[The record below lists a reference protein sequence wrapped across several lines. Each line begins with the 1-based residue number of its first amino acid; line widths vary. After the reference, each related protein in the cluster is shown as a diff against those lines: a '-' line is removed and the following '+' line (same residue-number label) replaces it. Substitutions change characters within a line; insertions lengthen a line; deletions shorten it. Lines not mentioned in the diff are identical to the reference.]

1 MSTDVLVVGA
11 SGVVGRRVCAELDA
25 GGVAFDIAH
34 DKHDIDAKI
43 VVNCAGALAG
53 DSVIEVALAAGA
65 HYLDVGGDQAHVHD
79 LMERFD
85 SPARRAGRTVLP
97 ACAVDCVL
105 GDLAAAWAAQHVC
118 GIHEDGDAVRTEP
131 APRIAEDRPF
141 DEIAVSYIFDDLVL
155 SAGSQRTLFGAL
167 GSRGLRWTRDRWETV
182 SPGAEKRR
190 VNAGRDFGGERDCVS
205 FPGGDVL
212 TVPRHVAAQRVQ
224 TFVSTTRSVAAA
236 TAMRW
241 LSRASVLVPKRAG
254 DLLAP
259 YAPPDEEFTRTSFA
273 IVAQVRRGFSAA
285 QVVVRGTDLYQTSAA
300 IIAWACRAL
309 VTRDVGPI
317 GIRAPAELFRPE
329 MALAELATVAG
340 LDIEPSFR

>member
-34 DKHDIDAKI
+34 DKDDINAKI

-85 SPARRAGRTVLP
+85 STARRAGRTVLP

-131 APRIAEDRPF
+131 AARLAEDRPF

-167 GSRGLRWTRDRWETV
+167 GSRGLRWTRDRWETA

-190 VNAGRDFGGERDCVS
+190 VNVGRDFGGERDCVS
-205 FPGGDVL
+205 FAGGDVL
-212 TVPRHVAAQRVQ
+212 MVPRHVAAQRVQ
-224 TFVSTTRSVAAA
+224 TFVSTTRSAAAA

-241 LSRASVLVPKRAG
+241 LSRALPLVPKRAG
-254 DLLAP
+254 EWLAP
-259 YAPPDEEFTRTSFA
+259 YAPPDEDFARTSFA
-273 IVAQVRRGFSAA
+273 IVAQVRRGFSAS

-329 MALAELATVAG
+329 MALTELATVAG

>member
-1 MSTDVLVVGA
+1 MSTDVLVIGA
-11 SGVVGRRVCAELDA
+11 GGVVGRRVCAELDA

-34 DKHDIDAKI
+34 DQIDAKI

-53 DSVIEVALAAGA
+53 DSVIEPALAAGA

-85 SPARRAGRTVLP
+85 STARRAGRTVLP

-105 GDLAAAWAAQHVC
+105 GDLAVAWAAQHVC
-118 GIHEDGDAVRTEP
+118 GAVEEGDAVRTEP
-131 APRIAEDRPF
+131 APRLAEDRPF

-155 SAGSQRTLFGAL
+155 SAGSQQTLFGAL
-167 GSRGLRWTRDRWETV
+167 GARGLRWTRDRWETV

-190 VNAGRDFGGERDCVS
+190 VNVGRDFGGERDCVS

-224 TFVSTTRSVAAA
+224 TYVSTTRSAAAA

-241 LSRASVLVPKRAG
+241 LSRAMPLVPKRAT

-259 YAPPDEEFTRTSFA
+259 YAPPEADYARTSFA

-285 QVVVRGTDLYQTSAA
+285 QVVVRGHDLYQTTAA
-300 IIAWACRAL
+300 IVAWACRAL

-317 GIRAPAELFRPE
+317 GMRAPAELFRPE
-329 MALAELATVAG
+329 PALMELATVAG
-340 LDIEPSFR
+340 LAIEPSFR

>member
-11 SGVVGRRVCAELDA
+11 RGVVGRRVCAELDA
-25 GGVAFDIAH
+25 GGVAFEAATDGH
-34 DKHDIDAKI
+34 EIDAKI
-43 VVNCAGALAG
+43 IVNCAGALAG
-53 DSVIEVALAAGA
+53 DSVIEAALAAGA

-85 SPARRAGRTVLP
+85 SPARRAGRCVLP

-118 GIHEDGDAVRTEP
+118 GITEDGDAVRIEP
-131 APRIAEDRPF
+131 AVRIAEDRPF
-141 DEIAVSYIFDDLVL
+141 DDIAVSYIFDDLVL

-182 SPGAEKRR
+182 SPGAEKKR
-190 VNAGRDFGGERDCVS
+190 VNVGRDFGGERDCVS
-205 FPGGDVL
+205 FPGGDVM
-212 TVPRHVAAQRVQ
+212 TVPRHVAEQRVQ
-224 TFVSTTRSVAAA
+224 TFVSTTRSAAAA

-241 LSRASVLVPKRAG
+241 LSRAMPLVPKRATA
-254 DLLAP
+254 LLAA
-259 YAPPDEEFTRTSFA
+259 YTPPDEEFARTSFA

-285 QVVVRGTDLYQTSAA
+285 QVVVRGHDLYQTSAS

-317 GIRAPAELFRPE
+317 GIRSPAELFRPE
-329 MALAELATVAG
+329 PALTELATVAG

>member
-1 MSTDVLVVGA
+1 MSTDVIVVGA
-11 SGVVGRRVCAELDA
+11 GGVVGRRVCAELDA
-25 GGVAFDIAH
+25 GGVAFDIAR
-34 DKHDIDAKI
+34 DRNEIDAKI

-53 DSVIEVALAAGA
+53 DSVIAVALAAGA

-79 LMERFD
+79 LMEQFD

-118 GIHEDGDAVRTEP
+118 GIAEDGDAVRTEP

-167 GSRGLRWTRDRWETV
+167 GSRGLRWTRDRWEPV

-190 VNAGRDFGGERDCVS
+190 VNVGRDFGGERDCVS

-212 TVPRHVAAQRVQ
+212 TVPRHVATQRVQ
-224 TFVSTTRSVAAA
+224 TFVSTTRSAAAA

-241 LSRASVLVPKRAG
+241 LSRALPLVPKRAG
-254 DLLAP
+254 ELLAA
-259 YAPPDEEFTRTSFA
+259 YSPPEEDFARTSFA
-273 IVAQVRRGFSAA
+273 IVAQVRRGFSAS
-285 QVVVRGTDLYQTSAA
+285 QVVVRGVDLYQTTAA
-300 IIAWACRAL
+300 IVAWVCRAL

-329 MALAELATVAG
+329 MALTELATVAG